1 MRTIRRTRAFKRDY
15 RREKRGQYRQ
25 TIDEDLRR
33 ALELLVD
40 DEIMPERY
48 QDHSMRGDRGR
59 ERNCHIRPDLVL
71 VYRKPNPDDLEL
83 VRLGSHNELRI

>member
-15 RREKRGQYRQ
+15 RREKRSQYRQ
-25 TIDEDLRR
+25 TLDAELQRV
-33 ALELLVD
+33 LELLVN
-40 DEIMPERY
+40 DETMPEQY

-71 VYRKPNPDDLEL
+71 IYRKPNATNLDL
-83 VRLGSHNELRI
+83 VRLGSHSELGI